1 MRISDWSSDVCSS
14 DLFVLDDGV
23 VGRLAPDRF
32 HVTTTTGGAARVLNM
47 LEDYLQTEC
56 ADLPVWLTSTTE
68 PWTVIAVQGPNAR
81 AVVAPL
87 IEGLEVPADPLP
99 HIRIAN
105 PHTRTEERRVGKEW
119 VSTCGYRWA

>member
-47 LEDYLQTEC
+47 MEDYLQTEW
-56 ADLPVWLTSTTE
+56 ADLRVRLTSTTE
-68 PWTVIAVQGPNAR
+68 QWTVIAVQGPNAR
-81 AVVAPL
+81 AVIAPL
-87 IEGLEVPADPLP
+87 IEGLDVSADAFP
-99 HIRIAN
+99 HMSIADA
-105 PHTRTEERRVGKEW
+105 HIDRK
-119 VSTCGYRWA
+119 STSLNSSH